1 MPLALLK
8 YPRWY
13 NLLAKNKELFF
24 REIFYFYFL
33 PIFNKSNYK
42 FEKKKVPSL
51 FPGCKNLQMAIPHEH
66 FLRMSNCKLLCYL
79 SCRSRGM
86 NFNFPQKKGTGI
98 ERLLPHC
105 TQEAIELIY
114 QMCTY
119 DPDERIT
126 AKQAIRHPY
135 FKDLRSVLK
144 TVKSR
149 FSFMQMFSFF
159 SLFF

>member
-1 MPLALLK
+1 
-8 YPRWY
+8 
-13 NLLAKNKELFF
+13 
-24 REIFYFYFL
+24 
-33 PIFNKSNYK
+33 
-42 FEKKKVPSL
+42 
-51 FPGCKNLQMAIPHEH
+51 MAIPHEK

-144 TVKSR
+144 TVTSR

-159 SLFF
+159 SLFLKAFLENRKIFNWVIFTKIKEEKVHKFALLFSHVLKTK

>member
-1 MPLALLK
+1 
-8 YPRWY
+8 
-13 NLLAKNKELFF
+13 
-24 REIFYFYFL
+24 
-33 PIFNKSNYK
+33 
-42 FEKKKVPSL
+42 
-51 FPGCKNLQMAIPHEH
+51 
-66 FLRMSNCKLLCYL
+66 
-79 SCRSRGM
+79 M

-144 TVKSR
+144 TVTIR
-149 FSFMQMFSFF
+149 FSFMQTVFLL
-159 SLFF
+159 LFFNNVFVENRKIFSWGNFRSNKKEKKVHKFALVFSHILTTSTK